1 MKNPHF
7 AGRGLSLPRLDI
19 ARIPWRALPWGKVVG
34 GGLGL
39 TAGVFGMIFGIIV
52 GHLVD
57 EVLWTHLMRRLVR
70 RFIRTGAAARELD
83 ALSPAVSILLLLTD
97 AAHCDHRPR
106 AEAATSVVRDYLYDR
121 YATTTRRRR
130 LLDIAGE
137 EVIARAEAGP
147 VADRGEATVAGDA
160 AEGGESAPAG
170 EVAEPFLQLLSG
182 RLTQNERAEVAWL
195 AGRVARDVGPCAR
208 RIADVIARRLGADL
222 RLVAD
227 AARHEGELDER
238 ACMLLGVPQNADR
251 AQVRRAYRRL
261 AAEFHPDGTRVLEA
275 HQRRQAEEAFIR
287 IRAAYEQL
295 MGELGEEP

>member
-1 MKNPHF
+1 MKLPRF
-7 AGRGLSLPRLDI
+7 AGRGLSLPLPDP
-19 ARIPWRALPWGKVVG
+19 ARVPWRDFPWGKIVG

-39 TAGVFGMIFGIIV
+39 SAGLFGMVFGIIV

-57 EVLWTHLMRRLVR
+57 EVLWTHVMRRLAR
-70 RFIRTGAAARELD
+70 RFIRTGAVARELD
-83 ALSPAVSILLLLTD
+83 AVAPAVAIMVLLTD
-97 AAHCDHRPR
+97 AARCGR
-106 AEAATSVVRDYLYDR
+106 ASRVKAVASVLRGYLYDR
-121 YATTTRRRR
+121 YATSTRRRR

-137 EVIARAEAGP
+137 EVLARTE
-147 VADRGEATVAGDA
+147 ADRAGVGGEAVGGEA
-160 AEGGESAPAG
+160 AERREFAVGGET
-170 EVAEPFLQLLSG
+170 AEPFLKLLED
-182 RLTQNERAEVAWL
+182 RLAQNERAEVAWL

-208 RIADVIARRLGADL
+208 RIADDIARRLGADR

-261 AAEFHPDGTRVLEA
+261 AAEFHPDGTVVLEA

>member
-1 MKNPHF
+1 M
-7 AGRGLSLPRLDI
+7 GRGLSLPRLDP
-19 ARIPWRALPWGKVVG
+19 ARIPWRDFPWGKIVG

-39 TAGVFGMIFGIIV
+39 TAGLFGMVFGIIV

-57 EVLWTHLMRRLVR
+57 EVLWTHLMRRLIR
-70 RFIRTGAAARELD
+70 RFIRTGAVAVELD
-83 ALSPAVSILLLLTD
+83 EVAPAVSIMVLLID
-97 AAHCDHRPR
+97 AARCGQASR
-106 AEAATSVVRDYLYDR
+106 AKAVISVLRSYLYDR
-121 YATTTRRRR
+121 YATSTRQRR

-137 EVIARAEAGP
+137 EVLARTESDRASEAADAGKS
-147 VADRGEATVAGDA
+147 VAHAD
-160 AEGGESAPAG
+160 
-170 EVAEPFLQLLSG
+170 PFLKLLGG
-182 RLTQNERAEVAWL
+182 RLAQNERAEVAWL

-208 RIADVIARRLGADL
+208 RIADDIARRLGADL

-261 AAEFHPDGTRVLEA
+261 AAEFHPDGTAVLEA

-287 IRAAYEQL
+287 IREAYEQL